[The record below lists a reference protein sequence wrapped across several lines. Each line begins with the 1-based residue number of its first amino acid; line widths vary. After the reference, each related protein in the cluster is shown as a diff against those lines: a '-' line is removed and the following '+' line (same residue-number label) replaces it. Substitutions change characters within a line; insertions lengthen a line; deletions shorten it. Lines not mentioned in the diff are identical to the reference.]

1 MLTDEGLTLEGTSNI
16 ATLIIEEC
24 PGINAAALS
33 KRCPN
38 TKAVRIV
45 AETLRGDGSELV
57 DLMNRKV
64 GGIDDLDA
72 AVNKPVVQTRY
83 ELTYIHDL
91 ETMTAIENGITGLS
105 ILIVIEA
112 YAALI
117 DEVNGEGYGGA
128 EEVDEVTL
136 ENIGDHLLYYNGE
149 TYDEYL
155 ASYANDNMDINDLIN
170 S

>member
-1 MLTDEGLTLEGTSNI
+1 M
-16 ATLIIEEC
+16 
-24 PGINAAALS
+24 
-33 KRCPN
+33 
-38 TKAVRIV
+38 
-45 AETLRGDGSELV
+45 
-57 DLMNRKV
+57 
-64 GGIDDLDA
+64 
-72 AVNKPVVQTRY
+72 
-83 ELTYIHDL
+83 
-91 ETMTAIENGITGLS
+91 
-105 ILIVIEA
+105 IVIEA